1 MRAARAPIAPPTGAF
16 LKAAPVGVVEAGAED
31 LEALDAEVAGFEVA
45 APELGAAE
53 LAPELGVAVLG
64 AAELEP
70 DPEPEG
76 VTMSRDYEYTRI
88 SKQ

>member
-16 LKAAPVGVVEAGAED
+16 LKAAPVAVVEAGAED
-31 LEALDAEVAGFEVA
+31 LVALALADVVGFEVA

-53 LAPELGVAVLG
+53 LAPELGAAELG
-64 AAELEP
+64 AAEPEP
-70 DPEPEG
+70 DPEG
-76 VTMSRDYEYTRI
+76 VTKSRNYEYTRI